1 MRRRTPPA
9 GALLGT
15 VAAPA
20 PASGT
25 ARAAGPGPFIGT
37 TTSPPHVVDFR
48 LPA

>member
-20 PASGT
+20 SGT

-37 TTSPPHVVDFR
+37 TPSPPHVVDFR